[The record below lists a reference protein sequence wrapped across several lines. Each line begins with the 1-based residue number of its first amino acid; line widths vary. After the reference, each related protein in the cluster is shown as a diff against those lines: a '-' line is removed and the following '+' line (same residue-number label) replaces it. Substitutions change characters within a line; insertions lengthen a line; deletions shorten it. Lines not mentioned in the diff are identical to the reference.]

1 MRSTDCSGSLM
12 ALGAWLV
19 EMCKPRRVSTRWRRN
34 GRSGSALPKGCR
46 VISPHPRMAC
56 RSRGTHAG
64 LVVLANSHRQALSV
78 LRDCDSVTS
87 ARFPGEE
94 RCCIAQKSFFTRASS
109 RLSEAISHSHGQ
121 RLSIPAPAEAA
132 GCLTG
137 VGTRL
142 MVRPTA
148 SRLNSSL
155 NSPRSIYRSSAFLE
169 VRVEWPGNHCLP
181 DVAMPNSDKKRE
193 PSHIIMI

>member
-19 EMCKPRRVSTRWRRN
+19 EMCKPRRVSSRWRRN

-46 VISPHPRMAC
+46 VISPHPRVAC

-109 RLSEAISHSHGQ
+109 RLSEAISHSHG
-121 RLSIPAPAEAA
+121 
-132 GCLTG
+132 
-137 VGTRL
+137 
-142 MVRPTA
+142 PTPQHPDA
-148 SRLNSSL
+148 SRGHGLPDWRWHPADGQADGLTLELIAEFSSL
-155 NSPRSIYRSSAFLE
+155 HLPVIGLPGSPR
-169 VRVEWPGNHCLP
+169 
-181 DVAMPNSDKKRE
+181 
-193 PSHIIMI
+193 